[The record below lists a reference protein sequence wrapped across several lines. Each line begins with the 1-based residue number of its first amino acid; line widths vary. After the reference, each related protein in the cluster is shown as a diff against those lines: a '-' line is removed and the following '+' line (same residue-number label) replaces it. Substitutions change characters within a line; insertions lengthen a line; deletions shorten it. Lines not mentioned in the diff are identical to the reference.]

1 MSESQ
6 SETPKTI
13 SKSEAENEA
22 FWDEEIKYASANTKE
37 EFRFII
43 RNDKVTMDGIE
54 YEFVPV
60 IADNAGL
67 FRKLTKEAEEIDQEK
82 DWDKYLDN
90 VRQRACLLI
99 KDMTAE
105 RFGKSVFVNVENV
118 VTGWSIRAREGFRP
132 KLTRTSNGVP
142 NGTQIPSS
150 V

>member
-1 MSESQ
+1 MSET
-6 SETPKTI
+6 ETPPIK
-13 SKSEAENEA
+13 KDENDE
-22 FWDEEIKYASANTKE
+22 FWDEEIKFASANNKE
-37 EFRFII
+37 EFRYII

-67 FRKLTKEAEEIDQEK
+67 FRKLINEASEMATQEAQDK
-82 DWDKYLDN
+82 DWDRYFDN

-99 KDMTAE
+99 KDMTPE
-105 RFGKSVFVNVENV
+105 KFGKDVFVNVENV

-132 KLTRTSNGVP
+132 KLTRAPNGVP
-142 NGTQIPSS
+142 NGTQTPNS